1 MQKRYT
7 QRTAALQ
14 ATTVDAREVDT
25 KKLKVS
31 GKDITELIGQ
41 SSGGVKRI
49 RVAEDTREV
58 ITQND
63 IWDSYVEQGQNGQ
76 VIIHTKDKIDFI
88 PPTNEYGEIQA
99 WNNNI
104 IRVEDNKAYI
114 GKDFTDDGFTGEEFY
129 ANIKVEKLENGQ
141 NMFSNNLHLT
151 TFSGDLTALKN
162 GNNMFNYC
170 YKLES
175 FNSDL
180 SSLIHGEYMFAYCGE
195 LTTFDS
201 DLSSLEDGSSM
212 FESCSNLTT
221 CYSNLS
227 SLKNGSYMF
236 DGCSNLSDLDYNL
249 SSLEIGEVMFYRCN
263 FQSFYYDLS
272 SLKNGYRMFE
282 CCQNLTNFTSNLN
295 SIEDAIA
302 MFNCCSALTT
312 FTSDLSSLKDGQSMF
327 SNCNNLTTFTS
338 DLSSLITG
346 GGMFQESGLQSF
358 DSDLSSLK
366 DGGAMFMECTNLTT
380 FEIDLSSLING
391 VRMFWQTPIENFTS
405 ILPSLLTGI
414 DMFGHPEAVLTRESL
429 EYIADSINDLAE
441 KGLAT
446 KTQEGYWS
454 YSLDWDDENWT
465 NDWFIHPD
473 DRGILSLGI
482 ISEDN
487 LDLCQ
492 QIANKGWTVLINAS
506 QGIVSP
512 TQSTSLDDQ
521 VTVTPKPYYAKPVL
535 SDEKRGRYINANGE
549 YFNII
554 GGNTIIGADLS
565 SFGMFTSLQDAIAN
579 MGLTKVEKTSTKKK

>member
-63 IWDSYVEQGQNGQ
+63 IWNSYVEQGQNGQ

-88 PPTNEYGEIQA
+88 PTTNEYGEQQA
-99 WNNNI
+99 WNQNI
-104 IRVEDNKAYI
+104 TKVYNKKAYI
-114 GKDFTDDGFTGEEFY
+114 GNDFY
-129 ANIKVEKLENGQ
+129 ANIKTGKI
-141 NMFSNNLHLT
+141 
-151 TFSGDLTALKN
+151 KN
-162 GNNMFNYC
+162 GSYMFMYNIN
-170 YKLES
+170 LES

-180 SSLIHGEYMFAYCGE
+180 DNLEVAGRMFQGCSNLKKFNTHLSSLKEGQEMFSNCMQ
-195 LTTFDS
+195 LTTFES
-201 DLSSLEDGSSM
+201 DLSSLTNGYNM
-212 FESCSNLTT
+212 FSYCPNLTT
-221 CYSNLS
+221 F
-227 SLKNGSYMF
+227 K
-236 DGCSNLSDLDYNL
+236 
-249 SSLEIGEVMFYRCN
+249 
-263 FQSFYYDLS
+263 
-272 SLKNGYRMFE
+272 
-282 CCQNLTNFTSNLN
+282 
-295 SIEDAIA
+295 
-302 MFNCCSALTT
+302 
-312 FTSDLSSLKDGQSMF
+312 SDLSSLKDGECMF
-327 SNCNNLTTFTS
+327 TSCANLTTFES
-338 DLSSLITG
+338 DLSSLERG
-346 GGMFQESGLQSF
+346 VSMFEANSNLTTF
-358 DSDLSSLK
+358 KSDLSSLVN
-366 DGGAMFMECTNLTT
+366 GYIMFSGCENLTT
-380 FEIDLSSLING
+380 FEEDLNSLKDG
-391 VRMFWQTPIENFTS
+391 SGMFYYTPIENFTS
-405 ILPSLLTGI
+405 SLPSLLSGI
-414 DMFGHPEAVLTRESL
+414 AMFGGSDVALTRESL

-446 KTQEGYWS
+446 KTQDNYWL
-454 YSLDWDDENWT
+454 YSEEYQDENWRIILQYISPE
-465 NDWFIHPD
+465 F
-473 DRGILSLGI
+473 RGILSLGI

-492 QIANKGWTVLINAS
+492 EIANKGWTVLINGS

-579 MGLTKVEKTSTKKK
+579 MGLSKVEKTSTKKK